1 MTHTLNSA
9 AQARRQSRRT
19 TRPRDRRRSGIAA
32 MTLGVVV
39 SALTMW
45 ADSTPAEAETDAVP
59 PTVWAWGSNDYGQM
73 LDVLTRERSTPVPVL
88 NNVTDFALGDSLGAA
103 VVEGR
108 VWTWGGPPNFGSTP
122 SLKETSTPR
131 RVPGLADVAAVS
143 VGDDHFVAV
152 DTTGHVWAWGAGDQG
167 QLGLGSAG
175 SASTPTRLDTVTPG
189 LPAFVDVEAGYQY
202 SLAVDATG
210 QVWTWGR
217 ELMSLPGSPHT
228 PRQVPGAANVRD
240 VHAGFN
246 HALARTDDGHVLG
259 WGANFYGQLG
269 QGSIAGATGV
279 VTIPGLS
286 DVTAVAAGGDT
297 NLAVNNGTT
306 LLWGQNF
313 GQFLADAPDS
323 ITTPTPVPG
332 LPPGAAVAVGQH
344 HAIAVGVAGQAHTW
358 GRAWAALG
366 RPSATPF
373 GLDPAP
379 MPVSGSLPRMVAA
392 DAAFFGSMLLDQDGT
407 LYSFGDATNGSL
419 GDTYGRSLTPA
430 RIAGVPTGTV
440 EVSSGKYHAL
450 ALAGDGQVY
459 AWGENSLNQVGPG
472 ASLFTT
478 PQHVDIPVPVARV
491 QAGWRSSFALDTTG
505 TVWAWGRN
513 RGGQLGDGTTTQRA
527 TPVPVDLP
535 DPVTDLDSGAFST
548 IAVDSTG
555 QVWTW
560 GGNSSGELGTG
571 DEEEQLTPYSVPLPD
586 QIVDVAAG
594 EEHAA
599 ALAADGTVWTTGWN
613 HEGQLGGLP
622 PQEPNRRPTFEP
634 VPGLPDNLTAI
645 AAGDAQTVALT
656 DDGTVWEWGRVLPDR
671 TGTGTP
677 APVDGLPPM
686 SQVAAGGNVRI
697 GLSTTGG
704 VWVWGDNVEGDLATG
719 DTAAVAEP
727 RRLTGFAGAT
737 SVQVSKD
744 HQNNTVFVLAGPTRT
759 TTAHAAGGDT
769 VSTGAAVSAQDPVQL
784 SVSTPI
790 NGDITIT
797 EDATVTLPG
806 LSLLGVPFDVTA
818 PNASAAD
825 PLVLT
830 FTLHSSAIPAGTAL
844 ADIRPVRNGAIVADC
859 AASAGASATP
869 DPCVAARSKDPFGN
883 VHLTVRTSHAS
894 TWALVKYQG
903 PPPLPPLVSI
913 GGISDGA
920 VLTLNQRVP
929 LTVTCTDRG
938 IAVTSC
944 QVRDRADTS
953 AVGVH
958 TVVARAVDET
968 GIETTTSLTYQVQYA
983 FSGYDDRVVPAP
995 SVNVGKAGRTYPLG
1009 WTLYDADRTPQASP
1023 AAVKSIRARSVPCGQ
1038 FDLTTGD
1045 ALDTTAA
1052 GSSGL
1057 RVQADGS
1064 FAYNWKTPTAAGCYR
1079 VEVNLADGTAPWLAF
1094 QLR

>member
-1 MTHTLNSA
+1 MTHTVTA
-9 AQARRQSRRT
+9 AAHARGRQSRWT
-19 TRPRDRRRSGIAA
+19 FRPRARRRSGIAA
-32 MTLGVVV
+32 TALGVVVV
-39 SALTMW
+39 SALTMLTG
-45 ADSTPAEAETDAVP
+45 STPAEAETDTVP
-59 PTVWAWGSNDYGQM
+59 PSVWAWGSNESGQM
-73 LDVLTRERSTPVPVL
+73 LDALTRARSTPVPILRDVA
-88 NNVTDFALGDSLGAA
+88 DFALGDNFGAA
-103 VVEGR
+103 VVDGQ
-108 VWTWGGPPNFGSTP
+108 VWTWGGPPNFGSQP
-122 SLKETSTPR
+122 SFKQTSTPR
-131 RVPGLADVAAVS
+131 RVPGLADITAVS
-143 VGDDHFVAV
+143 VGDDHFLAV
-152 DTTGHVWAWGAGDQG
+152 DTTGHVWVWGSGDQG
-167 QLGLGSAG
+167 QLGLGITSSAP
-175 SASTPTRLDTVTPG
+175 TPTRLDSATPG

-217 ELMSLPGSPHT
+217 SFSAPGPTVVPH
-228 PRQVPGAANVRD
+228 QVLGATNVRD
-240 VHAGFN
+240 LRAGLN
-246 HALARTDDGHVLG
+246 HALALTTSGQVLA
-259 WGANFYGQLG
+259 WGGNYTGQLG
-269 QGSIAGATGV
+269 QGTFSAITGV
-279 VTIPGLS
+279 VAVPGL
-286 DVTAVAAGGDT
+286 TNIRAIAAGSET
-297 NLAVNNGTT
+297 NLAADVSGNVRV
-306 LLWGQNF
+306 WGQNF
-313 GQFLADAPDS
+313 GRFLAGGPDRVPS
-323 ITTPTPVPG
+323 PAPVPG
-332 LPPGAAVAVGQH
+332 LPPIAEVAASDNH
-344 HAIAVGVAGQAHTW
+344 MIAVGIAGVAHTW
-358 GRAWAALG
+358 GQSSPALG
-366 RPSATPF
+366 RPYA
-373 GLDPAP
+373 GGQDPVPSYVTTDLPP
-379 MPVSGSLPRMVAA
+379 MIAA
-392 DAAFFGSMLLDQDGT
+392 DAATFGSMILDEDGT

-419 GDTYGRSLTPA
+419 GDTYGRTLTPA
-430 RIAGVPTGTV
+430 RIADTPIGTV
-440 EVSSGKYHAL
+440 QISPGEFHAL
-450 ALAGDGQVY
+450 ALTGDGQVF
-459 AWGENSLNQVGPG
+459 AWGNNSLNQVGPG
-472 ASLFTT
+472 ATQFATAQ
-478 PQHVDIPVPVARV
+478 PVDIPAPVARV
-491 QAGWRSSFALDTTG
+491 QAGWRSSFAITTTG

-513 RGGQLGDGTTTQRA
+513 RDGLLGDGTETQRA

-535 DPVTDLDSGAFST
+535 DPVTDLDSGFFST

-555 QVWTW
+555 QAWTW

-571 DEEEQLTPYSVPLPD
+571 DFDPRLTPYPVPLPD

-599 ALAADGTVWTTGWN
+599 ALAADGTVWTSGWDN
-613 HEGQLGGLP
+613 EGQLGGP
-622 PQEPNRRPTFEP
+622 PPVGLDRRFNFEP

-645 AAGDAQTVALT
+645 AAGDAQTLALT

-697 GLSTTGG
+697 GLSTTGA

-719 DTAAVAEP
+719 DTTSVDEP
-727 RRLTGFAGAT
+727 RRLGFAGAT

-744 HQNNTVFVLAGPTRT
+744 TKNNALFVLAGPTLT
-759 TTAHAAGGDT
+759 TTAQAAAGDT
-769 VSTGAAVSAQDPVQL
+769 LSTAPAVSAQDPVQL
-784 SVSTPI
+784 AVRTPVA
-790 NGDITIT
+790 GDISIT
-797 EDATVTLPG
+797 EDPTRTLPG

-818 PNASAAD
+818 PPASTAD
-825 PLVLT
+825 PLVLS

-883 VHLTVRTSHAS
+883 VQLTVRTSHAS
-894 TWALVKYQG
+894 TWALVKHQG

-913 GGISDGA
+913 GGISDGV

-938 IAVTSC
+938 IAVTTC

-953 AVGVH
+953 AVGAH

-968 GIETTTSLTYQVQYA
+968 GAETTTSLTYQVQYA

-1009 WTLYDADRTPQASP
+1009 WTLYDADRAPQPSP
-1023 AAVKSIRARSVPCGQ
+1023 AAVKSIKARSVPCGQ
-1038 FDLTTGD
+1038 FDLMTGD

-1064 FAYNWKTPTAAGCYR
+1064 FAYNWKTPTTAGCYR